1 MRMKALTV
9 FFVEAFLVASLVE
22 DTVSMRNRRSWT
34 RISFKTHR
42 EKHRFNTVAWTPDP
56 SILLG
61 EYEEELPQRD
71 TNAYFMTD
79 NNTVITVQVGAT
91 AAMRCQVFDVADHE
105 TVSWIRRR
113 DHHLITVGANTYSND
128 ERFQVTFSEKL
139 QDWTLHVHYAQP
151 RDAGMYECQLSAHP
165 PMGVFTTL
173 NVIEAIAEIIG
184 GPERYVQKGSAV
196 RLTCALRHFTEPPTY
211 VFWFHGEHMVNY
223 DSNNRITVVSTADE
237 SQLRIS
243 DVDKTDSGNYTCQPA
258 NARAASV
265 SLHVITGETPAAMQR
280 ASATEVQDRLSL
292 ALVSALVALIAL

>member
-9 FFVEAFLVASLVE
+9 LFVEAFLVASLVE
-22 DTVSMRNRRSWT
+22 DTVSMRNRRSWA
-34 RISFKTHR
+34 RIAIKTHR
-42 EKHRFNTVAWTPDP
+42 DKHRFNTVAWTPDP

-61 EYEEELPQRD
+61 EYEEELPKRE
-71 TNAYFMTD
+71 TNAYFMTG

-91 AAMRCQVFDVADHE
+91 AAMRCQVFDVAEHE

-151 RDAGMYECQLSAHP
+151 RDAGVYECQLSAHP

-173 NVIEAIAEIIG
+173 NVIEAIAEIVG

-196 RLTCALRHFTEPPTY
+196 RLTCVLRHFTEPPTY
-211 VFWFHGEHMVNY
+211 VFWFHAEHMVNY
-223 DSNNRITVVSTADE
+223 DANNRITVMSTKGE
-237 SQLRIS
+237 SELRIS
-243 DVDKTDSGNYTCQPA
+243 NVDKSDSGNYTCQPA